1 MLKQFKNV
9 STLKFHQGHGQ
20 SPADWLHFGKGLL
33 SVCNIGSTQSPEGLA
48 LTALPSTS
56 HRSSWSQ
63 ISFTETLSLCG
74 SGLPFSFKT
83 FFFFFHLKKP
93 TNKKTTLLFPEIP
106 VLLTSC
112 WLIQELF
119 FSFFFP
125 NEAARWF
132 LETVGGLCDF
142 TDLE

>member
-33 SVCNIGSTQSPEGLA
+33 LVCNIGSTQSPEGLA
-48 LTALPSTS
+48 RTALPSTS

-83 FFFFFHLKKP
+83 FFFS
-93 TNKKTTLLFPEIP
+93 I
-106 VLLTSC
+106 
-112 WLIQELF
+112 
-119 FSFFFP
+119 
-125 NEAARWF
+125 
-132 LETVGGLCDF
+132 
-142 TDLE
+142 